1 MKHCQPSAL
10 YVLPGG
16 MHTPIAIVAGVI
28 DHLSYHV
35 QIFTGGVY
43 ECLSDIYPKGKE
55 DKIKAHT
62 SVQSART
69 AGAASLHAPP
79 VPPSPSLWCS
89 ARRCSRGSTLL
100 RPYYLCVSTPPF
112 QYS

>member
-35 QIFTGGVY
+35 
-43 ECLSDIYPKGKE
+43 
-55 DKIKAHT
+55 
-62 SVQSART
+62 
-69 AGAASLHAPP
+69 
-79 VPPSPSLWCS
+79 
-89 ARRCSRGSTLL
+89 
-100 RPYYLCVSTPPF
+100 
-112 QYS
+112 